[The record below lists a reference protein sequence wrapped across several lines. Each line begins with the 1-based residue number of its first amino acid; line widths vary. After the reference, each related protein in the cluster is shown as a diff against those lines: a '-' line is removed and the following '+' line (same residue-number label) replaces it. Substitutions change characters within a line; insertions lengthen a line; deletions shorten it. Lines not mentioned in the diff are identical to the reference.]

1 MPYDPYYEVWMD
13 DSRGNRQHLLTT
25 WQELT
30 WARRLN
36 AVGAFTLKF
45 AAGEFPRAWFA
56 LDNRVEV
63 WRRPAE
69 GVLDLLLVGFCRYLE
84 QGTQGNDA
92 YVVLGGPDANDLLAR
107 RIIAYAAGSA
117 GASKS
122 GYADNVAKA
131 FVRENLGASA
141 PVSGLG
147 VTRDMSSLGFT
158 VAADLSA
165 GYNVLYKDASRQE
178 VLKTV
183 QEICTASTNLG
194 SRLYFDVVSP
204 TPDTF
209 EFRTFVGQRGVDHR
223 YPTSN
228 DPVMLSAELGNLL
241 NPVLVQDWR
250 NEATYCYAA
259 GQGEGALR
267 LVVELQAGARILQS
281 AWNTR
286 ETLFDGRNYADT
298 GSLTVAGEGRL
309 RELRPARKFSALMAD
324 TAGFRFGRDVGL
336 GDLVT
341 AIYDGEQYDC
351 EIAAAGATMSADG
364 EKLTV
369 RLEYLA

>member
-1 MPYDPYYEVWMD
+1 MPYNPYYEVWLD
-13 DSRGNRQHLLTT
+13 DAAGNRQHLLTT

-45 AAGEFPRAWFA
+45 AAGEFPRSWFA

-92 YVVLGGPDANDLLAR
+92 YLVLGGPDANDLLAR

-122 GYADNVAKA
+122 GYADDIAKK
-131 FVRENLGASA
+131 FVSENLGVAA

-147 VTRDMSSLGFT
+147 VVRNMTSLGFT

-183 QEICTASTNLG
+183 QEICTASANLG

-209 EFRTFVGQRGVDHR
+209 EFRTFPNQRGIDHR

-241 NPVLVQDWR
+241 SPVLVQDWR

-259 GQGEGALR
+259 GKGQGPLR
-267 LVVELQAGARILQS
+267 SVVELQAAARILQS
-281 AWNTR
+281 VWNVR
-286 ETLFDGRNYADT
+286 ETLFDGSNFEDAA
-298 GSLTVAGEGRL
+298 LTPAGEGRL
-309 RELRPARKFSALMAD
+309 RELRPARKFSALMVD
-324 TAGFRFGRDVGL
+324 TAGFRYGRDVNL